1 MLPIVITGA
10 TGFLGRAV
18 LRQLVASGLTGTPV
32 SRRPLPGGLLVVD
45 YADCPTAEVIIHLAE
60 PADRATANSL
70 GDAHTRET
78 GRVVRALSART
89 GWLIYASSGVV
100 YGDDNTGPCSVGAPV
115 VRSDVYSD
123 AKLRN
128 EELTLAR
135 AGCVARLSNLYGV
148 GMSPNNVVSDI
159 ARQIPGTGPLR
170 VRADTPVRD
179 FLHVDAAAR
188 AVALLAQRRSPGTY
202 NVGSGV
208 GTSIREL
215 AELSLRLAG
224 DAGREIV
231 VTHPT
236 TRPSTNVLDV
246 AATRL
251 ALGWSPGPALGEQL
265 KQILGMGAALEH
277 QPT

>member
-1 MLPIVITGA
+1 MQSIVITGA

-18 LRQLVASGLTGTPV
+18 LRQLAALGVTGTPV
-32 SRRPLPGGLLVVD
+32 SRRPLLGGLHVVD
-45 YADCPTAEVIIHLAE
+45 YADCPAAEVIIHLAE
-60 PADRATANSL
+60 AADRAAANRL

-78 GRVVRALSART
+78 ARVVRALSART
-89 GWLIYASSGVV
+89 GLLIYASSGVV
-100 YGDDNTGPCSVGAPV
+100 YGDNAMEPWRVGDPV
-115 VRSDVYSD
+115 FRSDVYSD

-128 EELTLAR
+128 EELTLAG

-148 GMSPNNVVSDI
+148 GMSPHNVMSDI
-159 ARQIPGTGPLR
+159 ARQIPGTGPLH

-188 AVALLAQRRSPGTY
+188 AIALMAQRRSPGTF

-224 DAGREIV
+224 EKGREIV

-236 TRPSTNVLDV
+236 MRPSTNILDV

-251 ALGWSPGPALGEQL
+251 ALGWSPGPPLADQL
-265 KQILGMGAALEH
+265 KHILGMGDALGRE
-277 QPT
+277 TT